1 MSDNLLP
8 SAPPVPQEY
17 FRVLTAGLKA
27 FGDVQ
32 ALRGLLS
39 DRLDF
44 TGSIAGHVPDAK
56 EGFLQ
61 GVIGFIGT
69 VRGIDIIRD
78 VHDDA
83 GSAVLYQGRPLTA
96 AARPSSCTHRS
107 EGGLFPANLLL
118 LPGILGFGTHP
129 LDRRRR

>member
-61 GVIGFIGT
+61 GVIGLIGT

-83 GSAVLYQGRPLTA
+83 GSAVLYDAEMPGGTVRFAEFFTFGDGVINTLNVHYDGADYTAKGGR
-96 AARPSSCTHRS
+96 
-107 EGGLFPANLLL
+107 
-118 LPGILGFGTHP
+118 
-129 LDRRRR
+129 